1 MIRHFF
7 ATSFSFSRLL
17 KSSHLLAKQIDR
29 LGKIKANG
37 KDGSNKKNGEDCG
50 DRRHTLALAAE
61 TPFAALFHDL
71 KGQTKFEASSVI
83 LVSKKIEPICFF
95 YLAHTKV

>member
-1 MIRHFF
+1 ML
-7 ATSFSFSRLL
+7 S
-17 KSSHLLAKQIDR
+17 KQQIDR
-29 LGKIKANG
+29 LGKSKANG
-37 KDGSNKKNGEDCG
+37 KDGSSNKNNGENCG